1 MKKSRTKGRRT
12 TTRTIKTRN
21 FLIVLVLLPLV
32 PGFNDWRGGESET
45 QSVTRRG
52 CLDDDW
58 DEWLQMPGSGWLEE
72 GIKREALLTA

>member
-1 MKKSRTKGRRT
+1 M
-12 TTRTIKTRN
+12 
-21 FLIVLVLLPLV
+21 LVLVPLI

-72 GIKREALLTA
+72 GIKREALLTANASGGLGEVSGGSDTVALPT